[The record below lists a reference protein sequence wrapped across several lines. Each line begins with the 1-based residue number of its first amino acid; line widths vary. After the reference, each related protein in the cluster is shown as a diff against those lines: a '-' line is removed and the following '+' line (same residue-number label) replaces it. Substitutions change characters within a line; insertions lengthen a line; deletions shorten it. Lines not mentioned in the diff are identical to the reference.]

1 MYRFLLGAM
10 GGTLGASAVYPIDLV
25 KTRMQNQRSGSYLG
39 EVMYKNRFVFYR
51 FLASLV
57 DLLTSFGVYW
67 SKSCHW
73 DRTGMALSFLVIF
86 FFIEIFQL

>member
-57 DLLTSFGVYW
+57 DLLKSFEVIGVRVVLGTVQEW
-67 SKSCHW
+67 
-73 DRTGMALSFLVIF
+73 LFPF
-86 FFIEIFQL
+86 